1 MDPLA
6 YRLLIRPLLFRLP
19 PETAQRAAEIVLKR
33 GLLWRSLASALRVRD
48 NRLPVT
54 LCGLKL
60 ANPVGLAAGYD
71 KDCEL
76 ITGMSA
82 LGFGYITVGTV
93 TESARPGNPR
103 PRVHRYPKGES
114 LINSLGF
121 PSKGLHHA
129 ARQLEQAQELQ
140 RRPPIIASVSGV
152 TVEEMVRCHRVL
164 EPLADAIELNISS
177 PNTSGLRVF
186 QEPQTLAGLLGSV
199 NEDRKK
205 PLFVKL
211 PPYGPA
217 QDGSSTDNEGSE
229 RVMGLVKVCL
239 EEGIDA
245 LTVANSW
252 PADEPKLALGR
263 GGVSGKPVFPNMLR
277 MVAEIKAEVGTRMA
291 INASGGVF
299 SGDDAWKTLQG
310 GATTVQVLTALV
322 YRGPSLVK
330 AINREL
336 LHIMD
341 ASDVSGLPKLRA

>member
-1 MDPLA
+1 MDLVA
-6 YRLLIRPLLFRLP
+6 YRLLIRPLLFSLP
-19 PETAQRAAEIVLKR
+19 PETAQRAAEFVLKR
-33 GLLWRSLASALRVRD
+33 GLLWRGLAPALRVRD
-48 NRLPVT
+48 SRLPVT

-60 ANPVGLAAGYD
+60 DNPVGLAAGYD

-76 ITGMSA
+76 IPGMSA
-82 LGFGYITVGTV
+82 LGFGYIAVGTV
-93 TESARPGNPR
+93 TESPRPGNPR
-103 PRVHRYPKGES
+103 PRVHRYTKEQS
-114 LINSLGF
+114 LINALGF
-121 PSKGLHHA
+121 PSKGLDHS
-129 ARQLEQAQELQ
+129 ARQLERAQKL
-140 RRPPIIASVSGV
+140 RSRPPIVVSVSGV

-186 QEPQTLAGLLGSV
+186 QEPRALAGLLGRVS
-199 NEDRKK
+199 EDRKK

-211 PPYGPA
+211 PPYEPA

-229 RVMGLVKVCL
+229 RVTNLVRVCL
-239 EEGIDA
+239 EQGVDA

-252 PADEPKLALGR
+252 PAEEPKLASSR
-263 GGVSGKPVFPNMLR
+263 GGVSGKLVFPNMLR
-277 MVAEIKAEVGTRMA
+277 MVAEIKSEVGSRMA

-299 SGDDAWKTLQG
+299 SGEDAWRTLQA

-336 LHIMD
+336 LNIMD
-341 ASDVSGLPKLRA
+341 ANDVR